1 MATPPTTEQALTPVS
16 MSLPRAALAARL
28 IEDFTRTGFAVVT
41 NHGIDL
47 ALIAA
52 ADAAARAFFAL
63 PEADK
68 RRWHVPGMGG
78 QRGYT
83 PFGTEAAKGEA
94 EVDQKEFW
102 HVGRELPAGHPYRA
116 EMPDNVWP
124 DVPEFR
130 DASLALYAA
139 FDAAGARLLEA
150 IAVGLGLMPD
160 FFVEPTKD
168 GNSILRYLHYP
179 PQPARPSGIRAAA
192 HEDINTITLLLG
204 AEERGLQL
212 LTRGGEWLA
221 IDVPTGALVV
231 NVGDMLQRLTNHVL
245 PSTTHRV
252 VNPVGQATKRAR
264 FSMPFFLHFAPDY
277 LIETLPS
284 CITRDNPN
292 RYPEPITANG
302 YLYQRLKEIRL
313 I

>member
-1 MATPPTTEQALTPVS
+1 MTKQALTPLS
-16 MSLPRAALAARL
+16 MSLPRAALATRL
-28 IEDFTRTGFAVVT
+28 IGDFTRTGFAVVT
-41 NHGIDL
+41 DHGIDP
-47 ALIAA
+47 ALIGA
-52 ADAAARAFFAL
+52 ADAAARTFFAL

-68 RRWHVPGMGG
+68 RRWHVAGMGG

-102 HVGRELPAGHPYRA
+102 HVGRELPSGHPYRA
-116 EMPDNVWP
+116 QMPDNVWP
-124 DVPEFR
+124 DVPGFR

-139 FDAAGARLLEA
+139 FDATGARLLEA

-179 PQPARPSGIRAAA
+179 PQPAKPSGIRAAA

-212 LTRGGEWLA
+212 LTRRGEWLD

-252 VNPVGQATKRAR
+252 VNPVGEASKRAR

-277 LIETLPS
+277 LIRTLPS
-284 CITRDNPN
+284 CVTADNPN
-292 RYPEPITANG
+292 RYPDPITANG